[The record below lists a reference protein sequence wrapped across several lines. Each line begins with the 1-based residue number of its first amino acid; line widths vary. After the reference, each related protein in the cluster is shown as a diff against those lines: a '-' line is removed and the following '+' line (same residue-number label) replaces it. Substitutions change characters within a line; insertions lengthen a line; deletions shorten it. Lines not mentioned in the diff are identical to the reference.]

1 MSKIGATIR
10 DLTSRAGTRATRG
23 FTLVEVVISIG
34 AVAIVTVGLAAI
46 FRTIGETVTQ
56 GQKVSALTQTAAL
69 LEQQMRRDFSTMT
82 RDGFLVVRSQFAG
95 PRNGGA
101 NQEIGIN
108 RDDPNP
114 RFRRVDEILFF
125 TKGEY
130 ETARAPVNPSIVA
143 RGDTA
148 QVYYGHT
155 LQNRKRQDN
164 ASGDL
169 DDRDVRPSIS
179 SLNDPDPGAGN
190 APNGRPELSLF
201 GGGGTFGETLNGRP
215 LPNTYAENWALVRK
229 RTILATPKTVR
240 EATPARGW
248 PEALRVD
255 AAGLAPVSRVSDSD
269 IQISTQPAASSIFRS
284 LAREVGPA
292 NTGSV
297 IRDGIVIRPARGQ
310 GGDAGAGFPQISSGL
325 VDLATTDLSEIRSI
339 VQTFNV
345 YPWDNNLRDKYDSVQ
360 YQSSANYSN
369 DHWEA
374 QYTVTPG
381 QVDALVNRMHA
392 WMRDAMPTQSDRHG
406 LRGANNTP
414 IADRSEDPRAA
425 RVRAELS
432 PPDYLNVLTDLQ
444 GQGGNVAV
452 ALQSRRADQTMLTH
466 GVIAARCTEF
476 IVEWS
481 FGEQDLNDPQA
492 GNGVSVLHW
501 YGVTDQNQRFKQYD
515 DSQIDER
522 HQPFTG
528 RSGLATA
535 VADHKVESELIYGSP
550 VPNDQVSQT
559 ACFGYLDPYY
569 EIRNQIQDGRLKDT
583 APTVLPWAWPKL
595 IRVTVVLT
603 DERDPLREERFQW
616 VFETPGTPD
625 PR

>member
-1 MSKIGATIR
+1 MSTSDATIR
-10 DLTSRAGTRATRG
+10 DLTARDLSERAGTPARRG

-34 AVAIVTVGLAAI
+34 AVALVTVGLAAI

-69 LEQQMRRDFSTMT
+69 LEQQMRRDFASMT
-82 RDGFLVVRSQFAG
+82 RDGFLVVRNQYAG
-95 PRNGGA
+95 PAGNNA
-101 NQEIGIN
+101 VNIQVGIN

-114 RFRRVDEILFF
+114 RFRRVDEIMFF

-155 LQNRKRQDN
+155 LLNRKRQDS
-164 ASGDL
+164 ASGAFDQ
-169 DDRDVRPSIS
+169 RDVRPSIS
-179 SLNDPDPGAGN
+179 SLNDPDPGAN
-190 APNGRPELSLF
+190 NVPNGRNDLSLF
-201 GGGGTFGETLNGRP
+201 GGGGTFGQTLNGRP

-284 LAREVGPA
+284 LAREVSPTNPG
-292 NTGSV
+292 TI
-297 IRDGIVIRPARGQ
+297 IRDGIVIRPARGP

-339 VQTFNV
+339 VQTFDV
-345 YPWDNNLRDKYDSVQ
+345 FPWDNSLRSKYDSVQ
-360 YQSSANYSN
+360 YQNSANYSN
-369 DHWEA
+369 ANWEA
-374 QYTVTPG
+374 KFTVRSGVDQY
-381 QVDALVNRMHA
+381 VNRMHA

-406 LRGANNTP
+406 TRGPNNTP
-414 IADRSEDPRAA
+414 IADRAEDPRAA

-444 GQGGNVAV
+444 GQGGNA
-452 ALQSRRADQTMLTH
+452 ALALLSRRSDQTMLTH
-466 GVIAARCTEF
+466 GIIAARCTEF

-481 FGEQDLNDPQA
+481 FGEADVNNNISEL
-492 GNGVSVLHW
+492 LW
-501 YGVTDQNQRFKQYD
+501 YGTGDQNQRFRQYD
-515 DSQIDER
+515 DSQSDER
-522 HQPFTG
+522 HQPFSG
-528 RSGLATA
+528 RSGLAEGA
-535 VADHKVESELIYGSP
+535 AGHRVRSELIYGAP
-550 VPNDQVSQT
+550 VPNDQVTQT

-569 EIRNQIQDGRLKDT
+569 APQTANGRIQNN
-583 APTVLPWAWPKL
+583 APTVAPWAWPKL